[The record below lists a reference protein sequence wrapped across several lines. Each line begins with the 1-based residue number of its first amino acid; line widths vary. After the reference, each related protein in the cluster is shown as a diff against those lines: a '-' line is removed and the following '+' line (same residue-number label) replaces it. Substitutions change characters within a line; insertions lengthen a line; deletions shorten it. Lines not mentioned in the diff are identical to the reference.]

1 MKKRILTPKKDN
13 VRREQDPIPW
23 RYCLLTLVCGLL
35 LVTGFFWA
43 ARQHFSAM
51 DFGIKN
57 AKLRQQKE
65 SLASE
70 QRRLSLSREIS
81 LSPSEI
87 KKVAKKIG
95 LQDLTAESIEVIS
108 AAKNAV
114 FPQDETPKQ
123 AFVTKTAKI
132 ERSIPAKSL
141 NENKAEEKGKNS
153 KFNQQII
160 AATDLR
166 ERIAKK

>member
-65 SLASE
+65 SLEAE

-108 AAKNAV
+108 AAKNTV

-123 AFVTKTAKI
+123 AFVTKTAKV
-132 ERSIPAKSL
+132 EKSIPAKNSD
-141 NENKAEEKGKNS
+141 ENKAEEKSRES
-153 KFNQQII
+153 KSNQQII

>member
-65 SLASE
+65 SLEAE

-87 KKVAKKIG
+87 KKIAKKIG

-108 AAKNAV
+108 AAKNTV
-114 FPQDETPKQ
+114 FPANETMKQ
-123 AFVTKTAKI
+123 PLVAKTAKV
-132 ERSIPAKSL
+132 EKSIPEKSE
-141 NENKAEEKGKNS
+141 ENRADTTNKVS
-153 KFNQQII
+153 KSGQLIV
-160 AATDLR
+160 ATTDLR

>member
-1 MKKRILTPKKDN
+1 MKKRNLNEKI
-13 VRREQDPIPW
+13 RREQDPIPW
-23 RYCLLTLVCGLL
+23 RYCLLTLICGLL
-35 LVTGFFWA
+35 LVGGFFWA

-65 SLASE
+65 SLESE
-70 QRRLSLSREIS
+70 KRLLDRNREIS

-108 AAKNAV
+108 SMKDSVVKQLNS
-114 FPQDETPKQ
+114 PQK
-123 AFVTKTAKI
+123 ALVAKTAKV
-132 ERSIPAKSL
+132 EKSEETAK
-141 NENKAEEKGKNS
+141 EEKDKEIKS
-153 KFNQQII
+153 KPQVSTS
-160 AATDLR
+160 TDLR
-166 ERIAKK
+166 ERIVKK